1 MNHTRK
7 LVLCGVFIAI
17 SVVFNSLII
26 IPVGPARI
34 APVQHFM
41 NVLSGV
47 MLGPWYA
54 CAAAF
59 VTSVLRI
66 MMGTGSVFAFPGSM
80 IGAFLAGFV
89 WTRTRHLLPAAL
101 GELVGTGIL
110 GAMAAALIAL
120 PFTGKAVALFG
131 FVPAFFASSL
141 VGSCLAFLLLKAF
154 AARGL
159 IHD

>member
-1 MNHTRK
+1 MNQTRK

-17 SVVFNSLII
+17 SVVFNSLVI
-26 IPVGPARI
+26 IPVGPAKI

-59 VTSVLRI
+59 VTSVIRN

-80 IGAFLAGFV
+80 IGAFLAGFI
-89 WTRTRHLLPAAL
+89 WIRTRKLLPAAL
-101 GELVGTGIL
+101 GELFGTGIL
-110 GAMAAALIAL
+110 GAMLAALMAL
-120 PFTGKAVALFG
+120 PFTGKEVALFG
-131 FVPAFFASSL
+131 FIPSFFASSL
-141 VGSCLAFLLLKAF
+141 VGSCIAFILLKAF
-154 AARGL
+154 QARGI